1 MLRYFARQIRR
12 RQSNSPR
19 HLLHSE
25 ALRAVMSRRSR
36 LVVPG
41 EPSVA
46 AVIGQD
52 NPPET
57 GIMMLMREGRGM
69 RVQQSVLF
77 VLALMTGGMAAHP
90 AVSQDNR
97 GTSEQQM
104 ACTPDV
110 WRLCGAQIPDV
121 DRITACLRANVP
133 QLSPPCRAVFE
144 TASANTQSEPR
155 PRARHPTQPQQPY
168 PTYQDDDE

>member
-1 MLRYFARQIRR
+1 MRNITRR
-12 RQSNSPR
+12 CVDVRFN
-19 HLLHSE
+19 
-25 ALRAVMSRRSR
+25 MRRSR

-52 NPPET
+52 EPPET
-57 GIMMLMREGRGM
+57 GIVMSMREGRGM

-77 VLALMTGGMAAHP
+77 VLALMIGGMAAHP
-90 AVSQDNR
+90 ALSQENQ
-97 GTSEQQM
+97 GTPEQQM

-144 TASANTQSEPR
+144 TASANTQPEPGR
-155 PRARHPTQPQQPY
+155 RARHPARPQPY